1 MCVYIYVCNFLPLR
15 FYTNATQNYHKQDVS
30 VRPCTVQRLPSL
42 CIICST
48 QLCERQSASKCKF
61 VFVLCQVS
69 DGSPEYPEAEAE
81 EGAAPGMELFQ
92 VRRRSSRN
100 LQLPPLVFRQAEQHD
115 WNSKETALIAR
126 PTTLALRT
134 PPLIAITSADAG
146 R

>member
-1 MCVYIYVCNFLPLR
+1 MDAFYVPS
-15 FYTNATQNYHKQDVS
+15 VS
-30 VRPCTVQRLPSL
+30 VKGRAV
-42 CIICST
+42 IND
-48 QLCERQSASKCKF
+48 KF
-61 VFVLCQVS
+61 VFVLCQVC
-69 DGSPEYPEAEAE
+69 DGSQEYPEAEAE
-81 EGAAPGMELFQ
+81 DGAAPGMELFQ

-115 WNSKETALIAR
+115 WNSKETEPIAR